1 MKQWSVFETEIDKI
15 PDFNKKGEEN
25 MERIQDAEI
34 IEPVLT
40 FEPFAEE
47 EKKEEVVVKEEKVE
61 ISPVEKEMQELQLTE
76 AEKKMVADFS
86 SKIDLKNTNLVLQY
100 GSGAQKKIAD
110 FSETALDSVRT
121 KDLGEVGEL
130 LTSVVAELKCFDE
143 EEQKGF
149 FGLFKKAGNSIESM
163 KAKYGKAEANVSTMV
178 EVLEGHQV
186 QLMKDT
192 AMLDKMYEIN
202 KNYFKELNMY
212 IIAGK
217 KKIEQVETVDLPALI
232 EKAQKSGL
240 QEDAQEV
247 SDTKAMLDRF
257 EKKIHD
263 LELTKAISLQM
274 APQIRL
280 IQNNDTVMA
289 EKIQSTLVNTIP
301 LWKSQM
307 VLALGMS
314 HSVEAAKA
322 QQAVTDITNELLRK
336 NAAVLQ
342 QSTMETARAAEKSI
356 VDIGTLTE
364 TNQMLIQTLD
374 EVVQIQAEGKE
385 KRRQAE
391 AELLRIENEL
401 KNRLLQMRG

>member
-1 MKQWSVFETEIDKI
+1 MDKI
-15 PDFNKKGEEN
+15 L
-25 MERIQDAEI
+25 DAEI

-47 EKKEEVVVKEEKVE
+47 TTAEEKTEISNVKKEMEA
-61 ISPVEKEMQELQLTE
+61 LQLTE

-86 SKIDLKNTNLVLQY
+86 SKIDLKNTNLVIQY

-110 FSETALDSVRT
+110 FSESALDNVRN

-130 LTSVVAELKCFDE
+130 LSSVVAELKCFDE

-149 FGLFKKAGNSIESM
+149 LGIFKKASNSVETM
-163 KAKYGKAEANVSTMV
+163 KAKYGKAEANVNTMV

-212 IIAGK
+212 ILAGK
-217 KKIEQVETVDLPALI
+217 DKIEQVKNIELPALI
-232 EKAQKSGL
+232 DKAQKSGL

-247 SDTKAMLDRF
+247 NDMKAMVDRF

-280 IQNNDTVMA
+280 IQSNDTVMA

-307 VLALGMS
+307 VLALGMNR
-314 HSVEAAKA
+314 SVEAAKA
-322 QQAVTDITNELLRK
+322 QQAVTDVTNELLKK
-336 NAAVLQ
+336 NAAMLH
-342 QSTMETARAAEKSI
+342 QSTVETAKASEKSI
-356 VDIGTLTE
+356 VDINTLTE
-364 TNQMLIQTLD
+364 TNKLLIQTLD
-374 EVVQIQAEGKE
+374 EVMQIQAEGKE
-385 KRRQAE
+385 KRKQAE
-391 AELLRIENEL
+391 MELNRIENDL
-401 KNRLLQMRG
+401 KNRLLEMRK

>member
-1 MKQWSVFETEIDKI
+1 MDKILDTEIV
-15 PDFNKKGEEN
+15 
-25 MERIQDAEI
+25 
-34 IEPVLT
+34 EPVLT
-40 FEPFAEE
+40 FEPFME
-47 EKKEEVVVKEEKVE
+47 EKQELKVEEKAE
-61 ISPVEKEMQELQLTE
+61 ISAVKKEMENLQLTE

-110 FSETALDSVRT
+110 FSQSALNNVRS
-121 KDLGEVGEL
+121 KDLGEVGNL
-130 LTSVVAELKCFDE
+130 LSSVVAELKCFDE

-149 FGLFKKAGNSIESM
+149 LGLFKKANNSIETM
-163 KAKYGKAEANVSTMV
+163 KAKYGKAEANVNTMV

-212 IIAGK
+212 ILAGK
-217 KKIEQVETVDLPALI
+217 DKIEQTKNVEIPALM
-232 EKAQKSGL
+232 EKARVSGL
-240 QEDAQEV
+240 PEDAQEV
-247 SDTKAMLDRF
+247 NDMRAMVDRF

-263 LELTKAISLQM
+263 LELTKTISLQM

-280 IQNNDTVMA
+280 IQSNDTVMA

-307 VLALGMS
+307 VLALGMNR
-314 HSVEAAKA
+314 SVEAAKA
-322 QQAVTDITNELLRK
+322 QQAVTDVTNELLRK
-336 NAAVLQ
+336 NAAILH
-342 QSTMETARAAEKSI
+342 QSTIETAKAAERSI
-356 VDIGTLTE
+356 VDINTLTE
-364 TNQMLIQTLD
+364 TNQLLIQTLD
-374 EVVQIQAEGKE
+374 EVMQIQAEGKE
-385 KRRQAE
+385 KRKQAE
-391 AELLRIENEL
+391 TELHRIEDEL

>member
-1 MKQWSVFETEIDKI
+1 
-15 PDFNKKGEEN
+15 
-25 MERIQDAEI
+25 MERINDAEI
-34 IEPVLT
+34 MEPVLT

-47 EKKEEVVVKEEKVE
+47 TKEEIVVEEKAE
-61 ISPVEKEMQELQLTE
+61 LSAVEKEMETLQLTD

-86 SKIDLKNTNLVLQY
+86 SKIDLRNTNLVLQY
-100 GSGAQKKIAD
+100 GAGAQKKIAD

-121 KDLGEVGEL
+121 KDLGEVGQL
-130 LTSVVAELKCFDE
+130 LSGVVAELKCFDE

-149 FGLFKKAGNSIESM
+149 LGIFKKASNSIESM
-163 KAKYGKAEANVSTMV
+163 KAKYGKAEANVNTMV
-178 EVLEGHQV
+178 EVLEGHQI

-212 IIAGK
+212 ILAGK
-217 KKIEQVETVDLPALI
+217 DKIEQAKTKEIPALM
-232 EKAQKSGL
+232 EKARMSGL
-240 QEDAQEV
+240 PEDAQDV
-247 SDTKAMLDRF
+247 NDMKAMVERF

-280 IQNNDTVMA
+280 IQSNDTVMA

-307 VLALGMS
+307 VLALGMNR
-314 HSVEAAKA
+314 SVEASKA
-322 QQAVTDITNELLRK
+322 QQAVNEVTNDLLKK
-336 NAAVLQ
+336 NAEILHM
-342 QSTMETARAAEKSI
+342 STIETAKAAEKSI
-356 VDIGTLTE
+356 VDINTLTQ
-364 TNQMLIQTLD
+364 TNQLLIQTLD
-374 EVVQIQAEGKE
+374 EVMQIQAEGKE
-385 KRRQAE
+385 KRKQAE
-391 AELLRIENEL
+391 AELNRIENDL

>member
-1 MKQWSVFETEIDKI
+1 
-15 PDFNKKGEEN
+15 
-25 MERIQDAEI
+25 MEKIQDAEI
-34 IEPVLT
+34 MEPVLT

-47 EKKEEVVVKEEKVE
+47 TKENVILEEKNEISAVKKEMEN
-61 ISPVEKEMQELQLTE
+61 LRLTD

-110 FSETALDSVRT
+110 FSESALDNVRS

-130 LTSVVAELKCFDE
+130 LSSVVAELKCFDE

-149 FGLFKKAGNSIESM
+149 LGLFKKANNSIETM
-163 KAKYGKAEANVSTMV
+163 KAKYGKAEANVNTMV

-212 IIAGK
+212 ILAGK
-217 KKIEQVETVDLPALI
+217 DKIEQVKTVELPALM
-232 EKAQKSGL
+232 EKAQNSGL
-240 QEDAQEV
+240 AEDAQEV
-247 SDTKAMLDRF
+247 NDMKAMVDRF

-280 IQNNDTVMA
+280 IQSNDTIMA

-307 VLALGMS
+307 VLALGMNR
-314 HSVEAAKA
+314 SVEAAKA
-322 QQAVTDITNELLRK
+322 QQAVTDVTNELLRK
-336 NAAVLQ
+336 NAAVLH
-342 QSTMETARAAEKSI
+342 QSTVETAKASEKSI

-364 TNQMLIQTLD
+364 TNQLLIQTLD
-374 EVVQIQAEGKE
+374 EVMQIQAEGKE
-385 KRRQAE
+385 KRKQAE
-391 AELLRIENEL
+391 VELNRIENDL

>member
-1 MKQWSVFETEIDKI
+1 
-15 PDFNKKGEEN
+15 

-34 IEPVLT
+34 MEPVLT
-40 FEPFAEE
+40 FEPFEE
-47 EKKEEVVVKEEKVE
+47 EPEKEPAVEEKAEISAVKKEMEN
-61 ISPVEKEMQELQLTE
+61 LRLTE

-86 SKIDLKNTNLVLQY
+86 NKIDLKNTNLVLQY
-100 GSGAQKKIAD
+100 GAGAQKKIAD
-110 FSETALDSVRT
+110 FSESALDSVRN
-121 KDLGEVGEL
+121 KELGEVGAL
-130 LTSVVAELKCFDE
+130 LTDVVAELKCFDE

-149 FGLFKKAGNSIESM
+149 FGIFKRAGNSIEVM
-163 KAKYGKAEANVSTMV
+163 KAKYGKAEANINTMV

-212 IIAGK
+212 ILAGK
-217 KKIEQVETVDLPALI
+217 DKIEQVKTVELPALM
-232 EKAQKSGL
+232 EKAQNSGL
-240 QEDAQEV
+240 AEDAQEV
-247 SDTKAMLDRF
+247 NDMKAMVDRF

-280 IQNNDTVMA
+280 IQSNDTIMA

-307 VLALGMS
+307 VLALGMNR
-314 HSVEAAKA
+314 SVEAAKA
-322 QQAVTDITNELLRK
+322 QQAVTDVTNELLRK
-336 NAAVLQ
+336 NAAVLH
-342 QSTMETARAAEKSI
+342 QSTVETAKASEKSI

-364 TNQMLIQTLD
+364 TNQLLIQTLD
-374 EVVQIQAEGKE
+374 EVMQIQAEGKE
-385 KRRQAE
+385 KRKQAE
-391 AELLRIENEL
+391 VELNRIENDL

>member
-1 MKQWSVFETEIDKI
+1 
-15 PDFNKKGEEN
+15 

-34 IEPVLT
+34 MEPVLT
-40 FEPFAEE
+40 FEPFEE
-47 EKKEEVVVKEEKVE
+47 EVKESPIVEEKNEISEVKKEMEN
-61 ISPVEKEMQELQLTE
+61 LRLTD

-110 FSETALDSVRT
+110 FSESALDNVRS
-121 KDLGEVGEL
+121 KDLGEVGSL
-130 LTSVVAELKCFDE
+130 LTNVVAELKCFDE

-149 FGLFKKAGNSIESM
+149 LGLFKKASNSIESM
-163 KAKYGKAEANVSTMV
+163 KAKYGKAEANVNTMV

-212 IIAGK
+212 ILAGK
-217 KKIEQVETVDLPALI
+217 DKIEQVKNVELPSLM
-232 EKAQKSGL
+232 EKAQNSGL
-240 QEDAQEV
+240 AEDAQEV
-247 SDTKAMLDRF
+247 NDMKSMLDRF

-280 IQNNDTVMA
+280 IQNNDTIMA

-307 VLALGMS
+307 VLALGMNR
-314 HSVEAAKA
+314 SVEAAKA
-322 QQAVTDITNELLRK
+322 QQAVTDVTNELLRK
-336 NAAVLQ
+336 NAAVLH
-342 QSTMETARAAEKSI
+342 QSTIETAKASEKSI
-356 VDIGTLTE
+356 VDINTLTE
-364 TNQMLIQTLD
+364 TNQLLIQTLD

-391 AELLRIENEL
+391 IELNQIESDL

>member
-1 MKQWSVFETEIDKI
+1 MDKI
-15 PDFNKKGEEN
+15 L
-25 MERIQDAEI
+25 DAEI

-47 EKKEEVVVKEEKVE
+47 TTAEVVAEEKTELSNVKKEMEA
-61 ISPVEKEMQELQLTE
+61 LQLTE
-76 AEKKMVADFS
+76 AEKKMIADFS
-86 SKIDLKNTNLVLQY
+86 SKIDLKNTNLVIQY

-110 FSETALDSVRT
+110 FSESALDNVRN

-130 LTSVVAELKCFDE
+130 LSSVVAELKCFDE

-149 FGLFKKAGNSIESM
+149 LGIFKKASNSIETM
-163 KAKYGKAEANVSTMV
+163 KAKYGKAEANVNTMV

-212 IIAGK
+212 ILAGK
-217 KKIEQVETVDLPALI
+217 DKIEQVKNIELPALI
-232 EKAQKSGL
+232 DKAQKSGL

-247 SDTKAMLDRF
+247 NDMKAMVDRF

-263 LELTKAISLQM
+263 LELTKTISLQM

-280 IQNNDTVMA
+280 IQSNDTVMA

-307 VLALGMS
+307 VLALGMNR
-314 HSVEAAKA
+314 SVEAAKA
-322 QQAVTDITNELLRK
+322 QQAVTDVTNELLKK
-336 NAAVLQ
+336 NAAMLH
-342 QSTMETARAAEKSI
+342 QSTVETAKASEKSI
-356 VDIGTLTE
+356 VDINTLTE
-364 TNQMLIQTLD
+364 TNKLLIQTLD
-374 EVVQIQAEGKE
+374 EVMQIQAEGKE
-385 KRRQAE
+385 KRKQAE
-391 AELLRIENEL
+391 MELNRIENDL
-401 KNRLLQMRG
+401 KNRLLEMRK

>member
-1 MKQWSVFETEIDKI
+1 
-15 PDFNKKGEEN
+15 
-25 MERIQDAEI
+25 MERINDAEI

-47 EKKEEVVVKEEKVE
+47 TKEKIVVEEKAE
-61 ISPVEKEMQELQLTE
+61 LSAVEKEMETLQLTD

-86 SKIDLKNTNLVLQY
+86 SKIDLRNTNLVLQY
-100 GSGAQKKIAD
+100 GAGAQKKIAD

-121 KDLGEVGEL
+121 KDLGEVGQL
-130 LTSVVAELKCFDE
+130 LSGVVAELKCFDE

-149 FGLFKKAGNSIESM
+149 LGIFKKASNSIESM
-163 KAKYGKAEANVSTMV
+163 KAKYGKAEANVNTMV
-178 EVLEGHQV
+178 EVLEGHQI

-212 IIAGK
+212 ILAGK
-217 KKIEQVETVDLPALI
+217 DKIEQAKTKEIPALM
-232 EKAQKSGL
+232 EKARLSGL
-240 QEDAQEV
+240 PEDAQDV
-247 SDTKAMLDRF
+247 NDMKAMVERF

-280 IQNNDTVMA
+280 IQSNDTVMA

-307 VLALGMS
+307 VLALGMNR
-314 HSVEAAKA
+314 SVEASKA
-322 QQAVTDITNELLRK
+322 QQEVNEVTNDLLKK
-336 NAAVLQ
+336 NAEILHM
-342 QSTMETARAAEKSI
+342 STIETAKAAEKSI
-356 VDIGTLTE
+356 VDINTLTQ
-364 TNQMLIQTLD
+364 TNQLLIQTLD
-374 EVVQIQAEGKE
+374 EVMQIQAEGKE
-385 KRRQAE
+385 KRRLAE
-391 AELLRIENEL
+391 VELNRIENDL
-401 KNRLLQMRG
+401 KNRLLEMRG

>member
-1 MKQWSVFETEIDKI
+1 MDK
-15 PDFNKKGEEN
+15 
-25 MERIQDAEI
+25 MLDAET

-47 EKKEEVVVKEEKVE
+47 TKAEIVVEEKTEVSNVKKEMEA
-61 ISPVEKEMQELQLTE
+61 LQLTE
-76 AEKKMVADFS
+76 AEKRMVADFS

-110 FSETALDSVRT
+110 FSESALDNVRN

-130 LTSVVAELKCFDE
+130 LSSVVAELKCFDE

-149 FGLFKKAGNSIESM
+149 LGIFKKASNSIETM
-163 KAKYGKAEANVSTMV
+163 KAKYGKAEANVNTMV
-178 EVLEGHQV
+178 EVLEGHQI

-212 IIAGK
+212 ILAGK
-217 KKIEQVETVDLPALI
+217 DKIEQVKNTELPALI

-247 SDTKAMLDRF
+247 NDIKAMVDRF

-280 IQNNDTVMA
+280 IQSNDTVMA

-307 VLALGMS
+307 VLALGMNR
-314 HSVEAAKA
+314 SVEAAKA
-322 QQAVTDITNELLRK
+322 QQAVTDVTNELLRK
-336 NAAVLQ
+336 NAAMLH
-342 QSTMETARAAEKSI
+342 QSTVETAKASEKSI
-356 VDIGTLTE
+356 VDINTLTE
-364 TNQMLIQTLD
+364 TNKLLIQTLD
-374 EVVQIQAEGKE
+374 EVMQIQAEGKE
-385 KRRQAE
+385 KRKQAE
-391 AELLRIENEL
+391 IELNRIENDL
-401 KNRLLQMRG
+401 KTRLLEMRG

>member
-1 MKQWSVFETEIDKI
+1 MDK
-15 PDFNKKGEEN
+15 
-25 MERIQDAEI
+25 MLDAEI

-47 EKKEEVVVKEEKVE
+47 TKAEIVVEEKTEVSNVKKEMEA
-61 ISPVEKEMQELQLTE
+61 LQLTE
-76 AEKKMVADFS
+76 AEKRMVADFS

-110 FSETALDSVRT
+110 FSESALDNVRN

-130 LTSVVAELKCFDE
+130 LSSVVAELKCFDE

-149 FGLFKKAGNSIESM
+149 LGIFKKASNSIETM
-163 KAKYGKAEANVSTMV
+163 KAKYGKAEANVNTMV
-178 EVLEGHQV
+178 EVLEGHQI

-212 IIAGK
+212 ILAGK
-217 KKIEQVETVDLPALI
+217 DKIEQVKNTELPALI

-247 SDTKAMLDRF
+247 NDIKAMVDRF

-280 IQNNDTVMA
+280 IQSNDTVMA

-307 VLALGMS
+307 VLALGMNR
-314 HSVEAAKA
+314 SVEAAKA
-322 QQAVTDITNELLRK
+322 QQAVTDVTNELLRK
-336 NAAVLQ
+336 NAAMLH
-342 QSTMETARAAEKSI
+342 QSTVETAKASEKSI
-356 VDIGTLTE
+356 VDINTLTE
-364 TNQMLIQTLD
+364 TNKLLIQTLD
-374 EVVQIQAEGKE
+374 EVMQIQAEGKE
-385 KRRQAE
+385 KRKQAE
-391 AELLRIENEL
+391 IELNRIENDL
-401 KNRLLQMRG
+401 KTRLLEMRG

>member
-1 MKQWSVFETEIDKI
+1 MD
-15 PDFNKKGEEN
+15 
-25 MERIQDAEI
+25 RILDAEI

-47 EKKEEVVVKEEKVE
+47 KQEIAVEEKAEISAVKKEMEN
-61 ISPVEKEMQELQLTE
+61 LQLTE

-110 FSETALDSVRT
+110 FSESALDNVRN
-121 KDLGEVGEL
+121 KDLGEVGNL
-130 LTSVVAELKCFDE
+130 LSGVVAELKCFDE

-149 FGLFKKAGNSIESM
+149 LGLFKKASNNIETM
-163 KAKYGKAEANVSTMV
+163 KAKYGKAEANVNTMV

-212 IIAGK
+212 ILAGK
-217 KKIEQVETVDLPALI
+217 DKIEKVKNVELPALM
-232 EKAQKSGL
+232 EKAQNSGL
-240 QEDAQEV
+240 PEDAQEV
-247 SDTKAMLDRF
+247 NDMRAMVDRF

-263 LELTKAISLQM
+263 LELTKTISLQM

-280 IQNNDTVMA
+280 IQSNDTVMA

-307 VLALGMS
+307 VLALGMNR
-314 HSVEAAKA
+314 SVEAAKA
-322 QQAVTDITNELLRK
+322 QQAVTDVTNELLRK
-336 NAAVLQ
+336 NAAVLH
-342 QSTMETARAAEKSI
+342 QSTIETAKASEKSI
-356 VDIGTLTE
+356 VDINTLTE
-364 TNQMLIQTLD
+364 TNQLLIQTLD
-374 EVVQIQAEGKE
+374 EVMQIQAEGKE
-385 KRRQAE
+385 KRKQAE
-391 AELLRIENEL
+391 AELNRIENDL

>member
-1 MKQWSVFETEIDKI
+1 MEKILDTEIV
-15 PDFNKKGEEN
+15 
-25 MERIQDAEI
+25 
-34 IEPVLT
+34 EPVLT

-47 EKKEEVVVKEEKVE
+47 TTAEVVVEEKTEV
-61 ISPVEKEMQELQLTE
+61 SNVKKEMEALQLTE

-86 SKIDLKNTNLVLQY
+86 SKIDLKNTNLVIQY

-110 FSETALDSVRT
+110 FSESALDNVRN

-130 LTSVVAELKCFDE
+130 LSSVVAELKCFDE

-149 FGLFKKAGNSIESM
+149 LGIFKKASNSIETM
-163 KAKYGKAEANVSTMV
+163 KAKYGKAEANVNTMV
-178 EVLEGHQV
+178 EVLEGHQI

-212 IIAGK
+212 ILAGK
-217 KKIEQVETVDLPALI
+217 DKIEQVKNTELPALI

-247 SDTKAMLDRF
+247 NDMKAMVDRF

-280 IQNNDTVMA
+280 IQSNDTVMA

-307 VLALGMS
+307 VLALGMNR
-314 HSVEAAKA
+314 SVEAAKA
-322 QQAVTDITNELLRK
+322 QQAVTDVTNELLRK
-336 NAAVLQ
+336 NAAMLH
-342 QSTMETARAAEKSI
+342 QSTVETAKASEKSI
-356 VDIGTLTE
+356 VDINTLTE
-364 TNQMLIQTLD
+364 TNKLLIQTLD
-374 EVVQIQAEGKE
+374 EVMQIQAEGKE
-385 KRRQAE
+385 KRKQAE
-391 AELLRIENEL
+391 IELNRIENDL
-401 KNRLLQMRG
+401 KTRLLEMRG

>member
-1 MKQWSVFETEIDKI
+1 MDK
-15 PDFNKKGEEN
+15 
-25 MERIQDAEI
+25 MLDAEI

-47 EKKEEVVVKEEKVE
+47 TKAEIVVEEKTEVSNVKKEMEA
-61 ISPVEKEMQELQLTE
+61 LQLTE
-76 AEKKMVADFS
+76 AEKRMVADFS

-110 FSETALDSVRT
+110 FSESALDNVRN

-130 LTSVVAELKCFDE
+130 LSSVVAELKCFDE

-149 FGLFKKAGNSIESM
+149 WGIFKKASNSIETM
-163 KAKYGKAEANVSTMV
+163 KAKYGKAEANVNTMV
-178 EVLEGHQV
+178 EVLEGHQI

-212 IIAGK
+212 ILAGK
-217 KKIEQVETVDLPALI
+217 DKIERVKNTELPALI

-247 SDTKAMLDRF
+247 NDMKAMVDRF

-280 IQNNDTVMA
+280 IQSNDTVMA

-307 VLALGMS
+307 VLALGMNR
-314 HSVEAAKA
+314 SVEAAKA
-322 QQAVTDITNELLRK
+322 QQAVTDVTNELLRK
-336 NAAVLQ
+336 NAAMLH
-342 QSTMETARAAEKSI
+342 QSTVETAKASEKSI
-356 VDIGTLTE
+356 VDINTLTE
-364 TNQMLIQTLD
+364 TNKLLIQTLD
-374 EVVQIQAEGKE
+374 EVMQIQAEGKE
-385 KRRQAE
+385 KRKQAE
-391 AELLRIENEL
+391 IELNRIENDL
-401 KNRLLQMRG
+401 KTRLLEMRG